1 MPVIYRNRLFGEAKD
16 IADRAINKQIA
27 MGDNSLIA
35 LNQQQKIIDSTQ
47 QQLVLSANQSLK
59 DVQDNIYQAQRQ
71 SRAQNAMLG
80 FSGAVADIRQ
90 QTQLQDQVSNTLDD
104 VINSID
110 SNAIGIAGQQQA
122 LEEAKIQTAAPTILD
137 TYADVLIHQG
147 KAKQDT
153 GRMVF
158 NGLTG
163 AIGGAIEGAIGGTIF
178 GSGAK
183 ALLSPTKSLFKKALG
198 GAAMLGSLGYGTN
211 SIGKLVNIGNEN
223 FGNGETL
230 YDQET
235 SKFVSQGTILGG
247 ALGGLALGRTN
258 LGSKGLVNKAYN
270 FVSQGKDYSYFDIGK
285 LDSKGNLIE
294 RLGKVKATSLDDAIK
309 AAAGKGGQVLEGNL
323 VRSTTKALNKASKLT
338 KLNPIMIGV
347 AAALGA
353 LTGGLK
359 GGLDKKY
366 KLNLNDIANDTTFK
380 QFEDFGLDVGQLVDI
395 VYNK

>member
-16 IADRAINKQIA
+16 IADKAINKQIA

-163 AIGGAIEGAIGGTIF
+163 AISGAIEGAIGGTIF
-178 GSGAK
+178 GTGAK

-198 GAAMLGSLGYGTN
+198 GTAMLGSLGYGAN

-230 YDQET
+230 YDQDT
-235 SKFVSQGTILGG
+235 SKFVSQGAILGGALLGG
-247 ALGGLALGRTN
+247 ALGGISKVNKNYGTSKLATSLSQKLAGKAIEKSGME
-258 LGSKGLVNKAYN
+258 LAESLVSKGAT
-270 FVSQGKDYSYFDIGK
+270 
-285 LDSKGNLIE
+285 KGVAQT
-294 RLGKVKATSLDDAIK
+294 LGKV
-309 AAAGKGGQVLEGNL
+309 G
-323 VRSTTKALNKASKLT
+323 SKLSGLT
-338 KLNPIMIGV
+338 KTNPFLLAAFAGIGAIV
-347 AAALGA
+347 
-353 LTGGLK
+353 GGLK

>member
-16 IADRAINKQIA
+16 IADKAINKQIA

-137 TYADVLIHQG
+137 TYADVLIDQG

-163 AIGGAIEGAIGGTIF
+163 AISGAIEGAIGGTIF
-178 GSGAK
+178 GTGAK

-198 GAAMLGSLGYGTN
+198 GTAMLGSLGYGAN

-230 YDQET
+230 YDQDT
-235 SKFVSQGTILGG
+235 SKFVSQGAILGGALLGG
-247 ALGGLALGRTN
+247 ALGGISKVNKNYGTSKLATSLSQKLAGKAIEKSGME
-258 LGSKGLVNKAYN
+258 LAESLVSKGAT
-270 FVSQGKDYSYFDIGK
+270 
-285 LDSKGNLIE
+285 KGVAQT
-294 RLGKVKATSLDDAIK
+294 LGKV
-309 AAAGKGGQVLEGNL
+309 G
-323 VRSTTKALNKASKLT
+323 SKLSGLT
-338 KLNPIMIGV
+338 KTNPFLLAAFAGIGAIV
-347 AAALGA
+347 
-353 LTGGLK
+353 GGLK

>member
-35 LNQQQKIIDSTQ
+35 LNQQQKILDSTQ

-178 GSGAK
+178 NMGAK
-183 ALLSPTKSLFKKALG
+183 SLLSPNKSLFKKVLG
-198 GAAMLGSLGYGTN
+198 GTSMLGSLGYGAN

-223 FGNGETL
+223 WGNGDTP

-247 ALGGLALGRTN
+247 ALLGGALGGISKVNKNYGTSKLATSLTQKLTGEVVEKSGVELAESLVSKGASKGIAKTVGK
-258 LGSKGLVNKAYN
+258 LGSKLSG
-270 FVSQGKDYSYFDIGK
+270 
-285 LDSKGNLIE
+285 
-294 RLGKVKATSLDDAIK
+294 
-309 AAAGKGGQVLEGNL
+309 
-323 VRSTTKALNKASKLT
+323 LT
-338 KLNPIMIGV
+338 KTNPFLLAAFAGIGAIV
-347 AAALGA
+347 
-353 LTGGLK
+353 GGLK

>member
-16 IADRAINKQIA
+16 IADKAINKQIA

-137 TYADVLIHQG
+137 TYADVLIDQG

-163 AIGGAIEGAIGGTIF
+163 AISGAIEGAIGGTIF

-183 ALLSPTKSLFKKALG
+183 ALLSPTKSLFKKVLG
-198 GAAMLGSLGYGTN
+198 GTAMLGSLGYGAN
-211 SIGKLVNIGNEN
+211 SVGKLVNIGNEN

-247 ALGGLALGRTN
+247 ALLGGALGGISKANKNYGTSK
-258 LGSKGLVNKAYN
+258 LATSLSQKLTGGVVEKAGEELAESLVSKGA
-270 FVSQGKDYSYFDIGK
+270 
-285 LDSKGNLIE
+285 SKGVAKT
-294 RLGKVKATSLDDAIK
+294 LGKV
-309 AAAGKGGQVLEGNL
+309 G
-323 VRSTTKALNKASKLT
+323 SKLSGLT
-338 KLNPIMIGV
+338 KTNPFLLAAFAGIGAIV
-347 AAALGA
+347 
-353 LTGGLK
+353 GGLK

>member
-35 LNQQQKIIDSTQ
+35 LNQQQKILDSTQ

-110 SNAIGIAGQQQA
+110 SNAIGISGQQQA

-137 TYADVLIHQG
+137 TYADVLIDQG

-153 GRMVF
+153 GRMIF

-163 AIGGAIEGAIGGTIF
+163 AISGAIEGAIGGTIF
-178 GSGAK
+178 NMGAK
-183 ALLSPTKSLFKKALG
+183 SLLSPNKSMFKKVLG
-198 GAAMLGSLGYGTN
+198 GASMLGTLGYGAN
-211 SIGKLVNIGNEN
+211 SIGKLANIGNEN

-247 ALGGLALGRTN
+247 ALLGGALGGISKANQNYGTSK
-258 LGSKGLVNKAYN
+258 LATSLTQKLTGKAIEKSGVELAESLVSKGAT
-270 FVSQGKDYSYFDIGK
+270 
-285 LDSKGNLIE
+285 KGVAKT
-294 RLGKVKATSLDDAIK
+294 LGKVGSKLSGLTKTNPFLLA
-309 AAAGKGGQVLEGNL
+309 AAAG
-323 VRSTTKALNKASKLT
+323 
-338 KLNPIMIGV
+338 IG
-347 AAALGA
+347 AII
-353 LTGGLK
+353 GGLK

-366 KLNLNDIANDTTFK
+366 KLNLEDIAGDTTFK
-380 QFEDFGLDVGQLVDI
+380 QFEDFGLDLDQLVDI

>member
-16 IADRAINKQIA
+16 IADKAINKQIA

-137 TYADVLIHQG
+137 TYADVLIDQG

-163 AIGGAIEGAIGGTIF
+163 AISGAIEGAIGGTIF
-178 GSGAK
+178 GTGAK

-198 GAAMLGSLGYGTN
+198 GTAMLGSLGYGAN

-247 ALGGLALGRTN
+247 ALLGGALGGISKVNKNYGTSK
-258 LGSKGLVNKAYN
+258 LATSLSQKLAGKAIEKSGMELAESLVSKGAT
-270 FVSQGKDYSYFDIGK
+270 
-285 LDSKGNLIE
+285 KGVAQT
-294 RLGKVKATSLDDAIK
+294 LGKV
-309 AAAGKGGQVLEGNL
+309 G
-323 VRSTTKALNKASKLT
+323 SKLSGLAKT
-338 KLNPIMIGV
+338 NPFLLAAFAGIGAIV
-347 AAALGA
+347 
-353 LTGGLK
+353 GGLK

>member
-35 LNQQQKIIDSTQ
+35 LNQQQKILDSTQ

-122 LEEAKIQTAAPTILD
+122 LEEAKIQTASPTILD

-163 AIGGAIEGAIGGTIF
+163 AISGAIEGAIGGTIF
-178 GSGAK
+178 SAGAK
-183 ALLSPTKSLFKKALG
+183 SLLSPNKSLFKKVLG
-198 GAAMLGSLGYGTN
+198 GTAMLGSLGYGAN
-211 SIGKLVNIGNEN
+211 SIGKLANIGNEN

-247 ALGGLALGRTN
+247 ALGGLALG
-258 LGSKGLVNKAYN
+258 GLVNMKNSKYGT
-270 FVSQGKDYSYFDIGK
+270 SK
-285 LDSKGNLIE
+285 L
-294 RLGKVKATSLDDAIK
+294 ATSLSQFLNGKDVEYFDAIK
-309 AAAGKGGQVLEGNL
+309 KVKGVDKQFRIKASSLDEAMKVATKKGGTLLKEASK
-323 VRSTTKALNKASKLT
+323 STKLLNKATQLT
-338 KLNPIMIGV
+338 KTNPFLLAAFAGIGAIV
-347 AAALGA
+347 
-353 LTGGLK
+353 GGLK